1 MSFLITFLCFFC
13 YPTLILPEGDHDKLK
28 KIREKKK
35 TPKSRAITFWRACC
49 RLVAILG
56 ARGFP
61 CAVSVLSGLRPTKL
75 LVVPEK
81 NPLVPRVITSA
92 EREVN

>member
-1 MSFLITFLCFFC
+1 MSFLITFFCFFC

-49 RLVAILG
+49 GLVATLG

-61 CAVSVLSGLRPTKL
+61 CAVSGFCPVRPAANEAPRRTREKSSGTQG
-75 LVVPEK
+75 
-81 NPLVPRVITSA
+81 NYFGGA
-92 EREVN
+92 